1 MRIVL
6 VEDNEMLARGIA
18 NALRDLGHAV
28 DCIPNGL
35 EGASFLSAGHGA
47 DLAII
52 DLNLPG
58 MNGIEIIRAMR
69 ARGDA
74 TPVLMLTARGETA
87 DRVAGLDAGAD
98 DYVVKPF
105 VMAELVARLRALR
118 RRSPG
123 LAPQVERLGQLEF
136 DRAARR
142 LVAAG
147 RPIELPRRELALF
160 EVLLDN
166 AGRVV
171 PKDRIGERLY
181 GTGSEIEPNAVELL
195 VSRLRRKLAGCG
207 VEIRTA
213 RGLGYMLDAG
223 GGGP

>member
-6 VEDNEMLARGIA
+6 IEDNEMLARGVA

-28 DCIPNGL
+28 DWIPNGL
-35 EGASFLSAGHGA
+35 DGDSFLASNGA
-47 DLAII
+47 DIAII

-58 MNGIEIIRAMR
+58 MNGIELMR
-69 ARGDA
+69 ALRARADA

-87 DRVAGLDAGAD
+87 DRVAGLDAGAN
-98 DYVVKPF
+98 DYLVKPF
-105 VMAELVARLRALR
+105 AMAELVARVRALGR
-118 RRSPG
+118 RGAG
-123 LAPQVERLGQLEF
+123 LLPEVERLGRLEF
-136 DRAARR
+136 DRGARR
-142 LVAAG
+142 LTASG

-160 EVLLDN
+160 EALLDN

-171 PKDRIGERLY
+171 SKERIGERLY

-195 VSRLRRKLAGCG
+195 VSRLRRKLAGSG

-223 GGGP
+223 DRSR

>member
-6 VEDNEMLARGIA
+6 IEDNEMLARGVA

-28 DCIPNGL
+28 DWIPNGL
-35 EGASFLSAGHGA
+35 DGDSFLASNGA
-47 DLAII
+47 DIAII

-58 MNGIEIIRAMR
+58 MNGIELMR
-69 ARGDA
+69 ALRARADA

-98 DYVVKPF
+98 DYLVKPF
-105 VMAELVARLRALR
+105 AMAELVARVRALGR
-118 RRSPG
+118 RGAG
-123 LAPQVERLGQLEF
+123 LVPQVERLGQLEF
-136 DRAARR
+136 DRGARR
-142 LVAAG
+142 LTASG

-160 EVLLDN
+160 EALLDN

-171 PKDRIGERLY
+171 SKERIGERLY

-195 VSRLRRKLAGCG
+195 VSRLRRKLAGSG

-223 GGGP
+223 DRGR

>member
-6 VEDNEMLARGIA
+6 IEDNEMLARGVA

-28 DCIPNGL
+28 DWIPNGL
-35 EGASFLSAGHGA
+35 DGDSFLASNGA
-47 DLAII
+47 DIAII

-58 MNGIEIIRAMR
+58 MNGIELMR
-69 ARGDA
+69 ALRARADA

-98 DYVVKPF
+98 DYLVKPF
-105 VMAELVARLRALR
+105 AMAELVARVRALGR
-118 RRSPG
+118 RGAG
-123 LAPQVERLGQLEF
+123 LVPQVERLGQLEF
-136 DRAARR
+136 DRGARR
-142 LVAAG
+142 LTASG

-160 EVLLDN
+160 EALLDN

-171 PKDRIGERLY
+171 SKERIGERLY

-195 VSRLRRKLAGCG
+195 VSRLRRKLAGSG

-223 GGGP
+223 DTSR

>member
-6 VEDNEMLARGIA
+6 IEDNEMLARGVA

-28 DCIPNGL
+28 DWIPNGL
-35 EGASFLSAGHGA
+35 DGDSFLASHGA
-47 DLAII
+47 DIAIL

-58 MNGIEIIRAMR
+58 MNGIELMR
-69 ARGDA
+69 ALRARSDA

-98 DYVVKPF
+98 DYLVKPF
-105 VMAELVARLRALR
+105 AMAELVARVRALGR
-118 RRSPG
+118 RGAG
-123 LAPQVERLGQLEF
+123 LLPEVERLGKLEF
-136 DRAARR
+136 DRGARR
-142 LVAAG
+142 LTAAG

-160 EVLLDN
+160 ETLLDN

-171 PKDRIGERLY
+171 SKERIGERLY

-195 VSRLRRKLAGCG
+195 VSRLRRKLAGSG
-207 VEIRTA
+207 VAIQTA

-223 GGGP
+223 DRSR

>member
-6 VEDNEMLARGIA
+6 IEDNEMLARGVA

-28 DCIPNGL
+28 DWIPNGL
-35 EGASFLSAGHGA
+35 DGDSFLASNGA
-47 DLAII
+47 DIAII

-58 MNGIEIIRAMR
+58 MNGIELMR
-69 ARGDA
+69 ALRARADA

-98 DYVVKPF
+98 DYLVKPF
-105 VMAELVARLRALR
+105 AMAELVARVRALGR
-118 RRSPG
+118 RGAG
-123 LAPQVERLGQLEF
+123 LLPEVERLGRLEF
-136 DRAARR
+136 DRGARR
-142 LVAAG
+142 LTASG

-160 EVLLDN
+160 EALLDN

-171 PKDRIGERLY
+171 SKERIGERLY

-195 VSRLRRKLAGCG
+195 VSRLRRKLAGSG

-223 GGGP
+223 DRSR